1 MTIVKKEIVEYDRR
15 KSSVQLTCAEKR
27 NPFKLSQQKTTAA
40 CGDRN
45 KFFIVRLHFYVIVNR
60 ESTLQL
66 TTMQRGKQIKRSYV
80 VTRLG
85 EIQHTA
91 LGNPLTKQRTRPDH
105 RLTTRDVRSLLH
117 SHSTSLLWKKRPR
130 TPIFVTTSLCT
141 LPIINIRCF
150 ILYSTHGTEDVAQMK
165 NVQDETG
172 GQWFRITNVDISGNF
187 LVHATGRLP
196 SEEFVEQRFLQDKVR
211 DNSSRW
217 TTLEIRWLSQHRLCM
232 VVKWIS

>member
-27 NPFKLSQQKTTAA
+27 TPFKLSQQKTTAA
-40 CGDRN
+40 CGDIN

-117 SHSTSLLWKKRPR
+117 SHTTSLLWKKRPR

-141 LPIINIRCF
+141 LRIINIRCF

-165 NVQDETG
+165 NVQDETEAVSDFASRTLTYLETSYCMQRDVYPQKNLLNKDFYKTKSETIPLG
-172 GQWFRITNVDISGNF
+172 ELRWRSDDWVN
-187 LVHATGRLP
+187 TGC
-196 SEEFVEQRFLQDKVR
+196 V
-211 DNSSRW
+211 
-217 TTLEIRWLSQHRLCM
+217 WL
-232 VVKWIS
+232 